1 MKSRSTND
9 VYEITEEI
17 TTISQNPQLSNPVA
31 PIYPQT
37 ISPAISPAGTGVTAS
52 AIPPTYPPLPPRN
65 SVYPYPQSI
74 PPTRPPNQVQFN
86 APPMTS
92 AYNYAIS
99 PAHVTQS
106 YHTVSKPFLCYA

>member
-17 TTISQNPQLSNPVA
+17 TTISQTPQLSNPAIPVC
-31 PIYPQT
+31 P
-37 ISPAISPAGTGVTAS
+37 PAISPAGTGLTTSV
-52 AIPPTYPPLPPRN
+52 IPPAYPPLPPRS

-74 PPTRPPNQVQFN
+74 PPIRPPKQVQFN

-99 PAHVTQS
+99 PANVPQS
-106 YHTVSKPFLCYA
+106 YQSVCESLFYYT

>member
-17 TTISQNPQLSNPVA
+17 TTIRQNPQLSIPTVSV
-31 PIYPQT
+31 YP
-37 ISPAISPAGTGVTAS
+37 PAISPAGTGLTAS
-52 AIPPTYPPLPPRN
+52 VIPPTYPPLPPRS

-74 PPTRPPNQVQFN
+74 PPSRPPNQVQFN
-86 APPMTS
+86 APPMTN

-99 PAHVTQS
+99 PANATQS
-106 YHTVSKPFLCYA
+106 YPTVCKLFLCYA